1 MSVAKFI
8 PTIWSARLLAHLDK
22 AHVYGALVNR
32 DYEGEIKNFGDTVKI
47 NQIGDIT
54 IKDYQKGRDIADP
67 DELDGDQNTLTID
80 QAKYFNF
87 AIDDVDKA
95 QVNPK
100 LMDEAMQRA
109 AYGMNDVTDGFIA
122 GLMAVGAIN
131 NGGADVLGDDTT
143 PLVPTKD
150 TAYDMLVDLGTDLT
164 EKNVPTMGRF
174 VVVPAWFHGL
184 LLKDQRFVGNGT
196 DYNKALI
203 EGGEVGAAA
212 GFKVYLSNNVPCTQ
226 TKDESGKVTSVTKYK
241 IVGGTTAATSFA
253 EQILETEAYRPEKR
267 FSDAVKGLHVYGA
280 KVLQG
285 KALSVL
291 TVNRK

>member
-1 MSVAKFI
+1 M
-8 PTIWSARLLAHLDK
+8 AHLDK

-32 DYEGEIKNFGDTVKI
+32 DYEGEIKEYGDKVKI
-47 NQIGDIT
+47 NQIGDIA
-54 IKDYQKGRDIADP
+54 IKDYVKGQDIEDP
-67 DELDGDQNTLTID
+67 DELDGTAQELTID

-87 AIDDVDKA
+87 SIDDVDNA
-95 QVNPK
+95 QTNPK

-109 AYGMNDVTDGFIA
+109 AYSMNDTTDAYIA
-122 GLMAVGAIN
+122 GLMAVGAEN
-131 NGGADVLGDDTT
+131 NGDKAAELGNDAA
-143 PLVPTKD
+143 PLVPTAD

-164 EKNVPTMGRF
+164 EKNVPTAGRW

-184 LLKDQRFVGNGT
+184 LLKDKRFVGNGT

-203 EGGEVGAAA
+203 EGGEVGVAA
-212 GFKVYLSNNVPCTQ
+212 GFRVNLSNNVPST
-226 TKDESGKVTSVTKYK
+226 EGAKYK
-241 IVGGTTAATSFA
+241 IVAGTNRGVSYA
-253 EQILETEAYRPEKR
+253 EQILKTEAYRPEAR

-280 KVLQG
+280 KVTQG